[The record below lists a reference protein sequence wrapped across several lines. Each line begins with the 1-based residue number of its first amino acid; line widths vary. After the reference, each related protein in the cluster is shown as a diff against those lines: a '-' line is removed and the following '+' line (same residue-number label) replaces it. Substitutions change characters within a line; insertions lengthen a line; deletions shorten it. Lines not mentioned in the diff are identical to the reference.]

1 MKASA
6 VGGLHRQ
13 IPSVASGKATG
24 RQAKTHSHPDGPQGV
39 ARGQQAAAG
48 NEQDT
53 TTTTDPVAENSAE
66 RAKGVLRLLQE
77 GHFRGVADVR
87 LRINFHE
94 ELMALQNEAV
104 KGVAPDKLQSVSDAV
119 NAQVDA
125 LIDSGTLTEEQQAAV
140 VELRQTFTD
149 TVKQLTDTFLG
160 AEGAESDALAAG
172 LQEAFDAF
180 LASLTSLL
188 TPEEPPAPPVGE
200 QPEPPPPSDDTTG
213 EDPDVPPEGSAES
226 TPTEGPGE
234 PAPDPVD
241 VETPTEDPIGE
252 NPGVP
257 PESTPEPTPPQD
269 PQEPPAS
276 PFDVEAFLGELTN
289 VFDAALAELVE
300 TMGTTQVLPELSPPN
315 GNGKAYAKFLAMY
328 NELWG
333 LDQPPETPPAESLDT
348 VA

>member
-13 IPSVASGKATG
+13 IPSVAPGKAAG
-24 RQAKTHSHPDGPQGV
+24 RQTRTHSHPDGPQGV

-48 NEQDT
+48 DEQNT
-53 TTTTDPVAENSAE
+53 TADPVAENSAE

-94 ELMALQNEAV
+94 ELMALQTEAV

-125 LIDSGTLTEEQQAAV
+125 LIDSGTLTEEQQVAV
-140 VELRQTFTD
+140 VELRQAFSD
-149 TVKQLTDTFLG
+149 TVKQLTDTFLA
-160 AEGAESDALAAG
+160 AEGAQSDTLTAG

-180 LASLTSLL
+180 VASLASLLL
-188 TPEEPPAPPVGE
+188 PEESPVPPVGE
-200 QPEPPPPSDDTTG
+200 QPEPPPSDDTTG
-213 EDPDVPPEGSAES
+213 EDPDAAPEGSAES

-234 PAPDPVD
+234 PAPAPAD
-241 VETPTEDPIGE
+241 VEAPTEDSTGE
-252 NPGVP
+252 TPEVP
-257 PESTPEPTPPQD
+257 PESTPEPTPPQG
-269 PQEPPAS
+269 PQEPPAN
-276 PFDVEAFLGELTN
+276 PFDVEAFLGELTTA
-289 VFDAALAELVE
+289 FDAALAELVE

-333 LDQPPETPPAESLDT
+333 LDQPSQAPPDEPLDT